1 MQAAAAEPE
10 RTTFMTLK
18 EAAGSSAR
26 KLAGRVSRG
35 RPAAL
40 RKQLPD
46 ELLQRVQEASR
57 PPVARATSAT
67 VGELDRLMVDNYQV
81 KNLVGISK
89 DEFRRRIDGFLDMED
104 SEIEGFAVADQ
115 QRRYAIKFHW
125 SHYHDFGD
133 FVVEG
138 MNRDRHERL
147 IANFIDIFGVLPRR
161 LEGRRVLDIGCWTG
175 GTSLVLAAM
184 GATVVAVEEVRKY
197 TESLRFLKDSFA
209 ISGLDVRNLSLYD
222 LRGPEYQD
230 QFDYVLFG
238 GVLYHLSD
246 MILGLRIIFN
256 CLKPGGKLLLETA
269 TAPQIWVRGDQR
281 LLAYG
286 GTDPFGQR
294 PPAPEGGRV
303 PNPDV
308 MGASWF
314 FPTERT
320 VREMMI
326 DVGFAD
332 VRTAVTGEDRA
343 SAVGTKK
350 QWVDMM
356 RAGLSVRDI
365 T

>member
-1 MQAAAAEPE
+1 
-10 RTTFMTLK
+10 
-18 EAAGSSAR
+18 
-26 KLAGRVSRG
+26 VRG
-35 RPAAL
+35 
-40 RKQLPD
+40 
-46 ELLQRVQEASR
+46 SR
-57 PPVARATSAT
+57 PPVVWASSAT
-67 VGELDRLMVDNYQV
+67 VDYLDGLMKENYQV
-81 KNLVGISK
+81 KNLVGV
-89 DEFRRRIDGFLDMED
+89 DGEAFHARIDAFLNMDD
-104 SEIEGFAVADQ
+104 SAMEGFAVADQ
-115 QRRYAIKFHW
+115 QRGYAIKFHW

-147 IANFIDIFGVLPRR
+147 IANFIDTFAVLPRH
-161 LEGRRVLDIGCWTG
+161 LEGKRVLDIGCWTG

-184 GATVVAVEEVRKY
+184 GATVLAVEEVKKY
-197 TESLRFLKDSFA
+197 TESLRFLKESFA
-209 ISGLDVRNLSLYD
+209 ISHLDVRNLSLYD
-222 LRGPEYQD
+222 LRSPEYEG
-230 QFDYVLFG
+230 QFDFVLFG

-256 CLKPGGKLLLETA
+256 ALKDGGRLLLETA
-269 TAPQIWVRGDQR
+269 TAPQDKVPGHQR

-303 PNPDV
+303 PNPEV

-320 VREMMI
+320 LREMMI

-332 VRTAVTGEDRA
+332 VRSAVTGEDRA

-350 QWVDMM
+350 RWVDMM

-365 T
+365 R